1 MLVERWCQRGPG
13 EVQHEGEPRGVP
25 ILFRFRREGAGAESE
40 GMHARGS
47 GGELGSERWGGEVR
61 RAAWGRAFTF
71 EVCAVGDGS
80 DISSRRVAWCQ
91 SGALRSKIAITKSH
105 LILRRMAWSHG
116 HRAEIEVEDDLITS
130 DAPLDN
136 VQFIGVTGLWTP
148 HCDSECMRVFL
159 FLLELGVCNK

>member
-25 ILFRFRREGAGAESE
+25 IRFRFRREGAGAESE

-61 RAAWGRAFTF
+61 RATWGRAFTF

-80 DISSRRVAWCQ
+80 DISSRRVVWCQ

-116 HRAEIEVEDDLITS
+116 HRAEIEVEDETS
-130 DAPLDN
+130 SPL
-136 VQFIGVTGLWTP
+136 TRRSTTSSSSESLWTP
-148 HCDSECMRVFL
+148 H
-159 FLLELGVCNK
+159 